1 MILETLLDT
10 SNGFGP
16 SCVCRP
22 RNTVKPGVGLEF
34 DRRRSVKHLPHQVDN
49 IFYITARVGLW
60 CLPGKAMCCSQN
72 PLIVDEW
79 STTSMHTAPIKAD
92 LPWPSASW
100 CILSPHYPCVETCF
114 ATHWKWTRQRK
125 HILDK
130 QLVMEKNGNIFNI
143 TWLVKLCWKTGY
155 HPVVRHTLKNKN
167 QVQLLM
173 ASVVQKV
180 HMQYKTLFQKR
191 RQTLVKM
198 NY

>member
-1 MILETLLDT
+1 MDLVRPVSVGPGTQLSQGLDWNLIGEEVLSICHIKWIT
-10 SNGFGP
+10 F
-16 SCVCRP
+16 
-22 RNTVKPGVGLEF
+22 
-34 DRRRSVKHLPHQVDN
+34 
-49 IFYITARVGLW
+49 FYITARVGLW